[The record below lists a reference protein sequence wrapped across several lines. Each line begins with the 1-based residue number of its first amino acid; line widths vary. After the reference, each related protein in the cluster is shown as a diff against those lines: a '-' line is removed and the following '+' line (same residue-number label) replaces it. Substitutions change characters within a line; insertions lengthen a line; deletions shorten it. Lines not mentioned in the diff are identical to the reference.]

1 MTADGYFKTSAMV
14 QSMATRAH
22 FSVALTLQ
30 YGPTC
35 PNLRRTVNGA
45 LKDAPIGA
53 RPRGAAV
60 ARRILTSTG
69 AASPGCLP
77 LTRSAWASDR
87 CRPRSSDSSAAKRR
101 HRL

>member
-22 FSVALTLQ
+22 FSVALTLHHDT
-30 YGPTC
+30 TC
-35 PNLRRTVNGA
+35 SNLPRTVNGA

-69 AASPGCLP
+69 AASPGRLP
-77 LTRSAWASDR
+77 FTGST
-87 CRPRSSDSSAAKRR
+87 
-101 HRL
+101 